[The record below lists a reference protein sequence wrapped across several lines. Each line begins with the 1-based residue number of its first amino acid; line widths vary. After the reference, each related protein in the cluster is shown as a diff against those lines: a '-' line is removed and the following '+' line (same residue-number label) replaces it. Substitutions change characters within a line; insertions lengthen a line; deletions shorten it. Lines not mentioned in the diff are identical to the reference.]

1 MTLDELLA
9 QAQAT
14 TDALMTLDRM
24 LSEFAASNPDPVDAG
39 EALIRIHTLKGDM
52 GDVYSVFSS
61 RIIEVL
67 QAANVDDLAVG
78 ENRIE
83 VRSAADRK
91 QWKHDALIDVVAN
104 KLVSMSVDMDT
115 GEVVLSPQQI
125 AAKVLDF
132 VQPSYW
138 RVKELSKIGVN
149 ADNFCEVGE
158 HKTNIIVR
166 KAK

>member
-1 MTLDELLA
+1 MTLDDLLA
-9 QAQAT
+9 QMQAT
-14 TDALMTLDRM
+14 TTALITLDGM
-24 LSEFAASNPDPVDAG
+24 LSEFSTSNPTPEEAG
-39 EALIRIHTLKGDM
+39 EALIRLHGLKGDVS
-52 GDVYSVFSS
+52 DVYSVFSNK
-61 RIIEVL
+61 IIEVL

-91 QWKHDALIDVVAN
+91 QWKHDVLIDAVAN

-115 GEVVLSPQQI
+115 GEVVMSPQQI
-125 AAKVLDF
+125 VAKVLDF

-138 RVKELSKIGVN
+138 RVKELSKIGLN